1 MGEEQERAKDT
12 TKIRTQ
18 TKTGRLETMDG
29 VTGSCSENKGI
40 MRVLDKRE
48 IVKDLL
54 EDSSRGN
61 M

>member
-1 MGEEQERAKDT
+1 MDEEQERAEET
-12 TKIRTQ
+12 TKTRTQ
-18 TKTGRLETMDG
+18 TKTGRLEAMDG

-48 IVKDLL
+48 TDKGLL
-54 EDSSRGN
+54 EDFCRGH

>member
-1 MGEEQERAKDT
+1 MGEEQERAEET
-12 TKIRTQ
+12 TKTRTQ
-18 TKTGRLETMDG
+18 TKTGRLEVMDG
-29 VTGSCSENKGI
+29 VTGSRSENKGI

-54 EDSSRGN
+54 EDSCRGN

>member
-1 MGEEQERAKDT
+1 MGEEQERAEET
-12 TKIRTQ
+12 TKTRTQ
-18 TKTGRLETMDG
+18 TKTGRLEGMDG
-29 VTGSCSENKGI
+29 VTGSRSENKGI

-54 EDSSRGN
+54 EDSCRGN